1 MDDVTTGSRVW
12 GACKWLLAMV
22 GVFGAYML
30 IQVVVMSFAGVALGV
45 VAGLSSVDYETL
57 LEGSSFDNVA
67 LIFAVAAQLIVI
79 AVFLPA
85 WRRMRPASFVAR
97 REAVAPSGVSFAKSL
112 ATLLMIGV
120 SAQFFVGGLLG
131 VVELLFPEAM
141 AEYSELMEDTS
152 VGVFAIVSAL
162 SIAVLAP
169 INEEIVCRGV
179 MLEYAMRAMS
189 EYSELMEDT
198 SVGVFAI
205 VSALSIAVLAPIN
218 EEIVCRG
225 VMLEYAM
232 RAMSPGW
239 NVADGARYRAVSARA
254 FWIANTLQALA
265 FGVLHMNL
273 IQGSY
278 AFALGVLEGWVFW
291 RTGKLRYP
299 IILHFALNI
308 SSYLVEPL
316 YPDLIQG
323 SYAFALGV
331 LEGWVFWRTGKLR
344 YPIILHFALNISSY
358 LVEPLYPVL
367 SVVPTGLV
375 IVLAVVMCA
384 AGIRGFGR
392 LWSSFDALDA
402 IERPQDVAA
411 VQGILPM
418 EGGVGERPTPPDG
431 YLG

>member
-1 MDDVTTGSRVW
+1 MDNTTTSSRVW
-12 GACKWLLAMV
+12 GTCKWLLAMA
-22 GVFGAYML
+22 GVFGAYLL
-30 IQVVVMSFAGVALGV
+30 IQVVTMGLGSFVVGVAAALSTGDYESFVESPAFSNMVLGLSV
-45 VAGLSSVDYETL
+45 VA
-57 LEGSSFDNVA
+57 
-67 LIFAVAAQLIVI
+67 QLAII
-79 AVFLPA
+79 AVFLPM
-85 WRRMRPASFVAR
+85 WRRMRPGSFVVR

-112 ATLLMIGV
+112 ALLLVIGV
-120 SAQFFVGGLLG
+120 SAQFFVGGILEI
-131 VVELLFPEAM
+131 VELLFPEAM

-179 MLEYAMRAMS
+179 M
-189 EYSELMEDT
+189 
-198 SVGVFAI
+198 F
-205 VSALSIAVLAPIN
+205 
-218 EEIVCRG
+218 
-225 VMLEYAM
+225 EYAM

-239 NVADGARYRAVSARA
+239 NAIDGARYRAVSARA

-278 AFALGVLEGWVFW
+278 AFVLGAVLGWVFW

-299 IILHFALNI
+299 IILHFAMNA

-316 YPDLIQG
+316 YPL
-323 SYAFALGV
+323 
-331 LEGWVFWRTGKLR
+331 
-344 YPIILHFALNISSY
+344 
-358 LVEPLYPVL
+358 L

-375 IVLAVVMCA
+375 IVFAAVMFA
-384 AGIRGFGR
+384 LGIRGFGR
-392 LWSSFDALDA
+392 LWSSSDALDS

-411 VQGILPM
+411 VQGILPV
-418 EGGVGERPTPPDG
+418 EGEVGDRPTPPDG

>member
-1 MDDVTTGSRVW
+1 MGLKSY
-12 GACKWLLAMV
+12 AYSFLKWMLALAF
-22 GVFGAYML
+22 VFAIYMF
-30 IQVVVMSFAGVALGV
+30 IQVVVAGFGGTVIGVIAALASGDSESFMEGAALDSAILMLG
-45 VAGLSSVDYETL
+45 
-57 LEGSSFDNVA
+57 
-67 LIFAVAAQLIVI
+67 VAAQFVVI
-79 AVFLPA
+79 AVFLPW
-85 WRRMRPASFVAR
+85 WRRMRPASFVVR

-112 ATLLMIGV
+112 ALLLVIGV

-189 EYSELMEDT
+189 
-198 SVGVFAI
+198 
-205 VSALSIAVLAPIN
+205 
-218 EEIVCRG
+218 
-225 VMLEYAM
+225 
-232 RAMSPGW
+232 PGW
-239 NVADGARYRAVSARA
+239 NVANGARCRAVSVRA

-316 YPDLIQG
+316 YPL
-323 SYAFALGV
+323 
-331 LEGWVFWRTGKLR
+331 
-344 YPIILHFALNISSY
+344 
-358 LVEPLYPVL
+358 L

-375 IVLAVVMCA
+375 IVLAAVMCA

-392 LWSSFDALDA
+392 LWSSSDALDA

-411 VQGILPM
+411 VPGILPVEG
-418 EGGVGERPTPPDG
+418 EGGDRPTPPDG

>member
-1 MDDVTTGSRVW
+1 MDNVTTGSRVW

-67 LIFAVAAQLIVI
+67 LIFAVAAQLIII

-85 WRRMRPASFVAR
+85 WRRIRPASFVAR

-112 ATLLMIGV
+112 ALLLVIGV
-120 SAQFFVGGLLG
+120 SAQIFVGGLLG

-189 EYSELMEDT
+189 
-198 SVGVFAI
+198 
-205 VSALSIAVLAPIN
+205 
-218 EEIVCRG
+218 
-225 VMLEYAM
+225 
-232 RAMSPGW
+232 PGW
-239 NVADGARYRAVSARA
+239 NVADGARCRAVSVRA

-316 YPDLIQG
+316 YPLVSVMPAG
-323 SYAFALGV
+323 FVTVAAAV
-331 LEGWVFWRTGKLR
+331 LCV
-344 YPIILHFALNISSY
+344 
-358 LVEPLYPVL
+358 
-367 SVVPTGLV
+367 
-375 IVLAVVMCA
+375 
-384 AGIRGFGR
+384 AGIREFGR
-392 LWSSFDALDA
+392 LWSSSDALDA
-402 IERPQDVAA
+402 IEGPQDVAA
-411 VQGILPM
+411 VQGILPVEG
-418 EGGVGERPTPPDG
+418 EGGDRPTPPDG

>member
-141 AEYSELMEDTS
+141 AEYSELMEDSS
-152 VGVFAIVSAL
+152 VGVFAVISAL

-169 INEEIVCRGV
+169 INEEIACRGV
-179 MLEYAMRAMS
+179 M
-189 EYSELMEDT
+189 
-198 SVGVFAI
+198 F
-205 VSALSIAVLAPIN
+205 
-218 EEIVCRG
+218 
-225 VMLEYAM
+225 EYAM

-239 NVADGARYRAVSARA
+239 NAADGARYRAVSARA

-265 FGVLHMNL
+265 FGALHMNL

-316 YPDLIQG
+316 YPL
-323 SYAFALGV
+323 
-331 LEGWVFWRTGKLR
+331 
-344 YPIILHFALNISSY
+344 
-358 LVEPLYPVL
+358 L

-375 IVLAVVMCA
+375 IVLAAVVCA

-392 LWSSFDALDA
+392 LWSSSDALDA
-402 IERPQDVAA
+402 IERTQDVAA
-411 VQGILPM
+411 VQGILPV
-418 EGGVGERPTPPDG
+418 EGEVGERPTPPDG

>member
-1 MDDVTTGSRVW
+1 MDNTTTGSRVW
-12 GACKWLLAMV
+12 GTCKWLLAMV

-30 IQVVVMSFAGVALGV
+30 IQVMTMGLGSVVVGVAAALSTGDYESFVESPAFSNMVLGLSV
-45 VAGLSSVDYETL
+45 VA
-57 LEGSSFDNVA
+57 
-67 LIFAVAAQLIVI
+67 QLAII
-79 AVFLPA
+79 AVFLPM
-85 WRRMRPASFVAR
+85 WRRMRPGSFIAR
-97 REAVAPSGVSFAKSL
+97 RDQAAPEGVSVVKSL
-112 ATLLMIGV
+112 AILLLVGV
-120 SAQFFVGGLLG
+120 SAQFLVGCLLG
-131 VVELLFPEAM
+131 FVEMLFPEAM
-141 AEYSELMEDTS
+141 AEYAELMEDTS

-179 MLEYAMRAMS
+179 MLE
-189 EYSELMEDT
+189 
-198 SVGVFAI
+198 
-205 VSALSIAVLAPIN
+205 
-218 EEIVCRG
+218 C
-225 VMLEYAM
+225 AM

-239 NVADGARYRAVSARA
+239 NATDGARYRAVSARA

-278 AFALGVLEGWVFW
+278 AFVLGSVLGWVFW

-316 YPDLIQG
+316 YPL
-323 SYAFALGV
+323 
-331 LEGWVFWRTGKLR
+331 
-344 YPIILHFALNISSY
+344 
-358 LVEPLYPVL
+358 L

-375 IVLAVVMCA
+375 IVLAAVMCTV
-384 AGIRGFGR
+384 GIREFGR
-392 LWSSFDALDA
+392 LWSSSDALDA

-411 VQGILPM
+411 VQGILPV
-418 EGGVGERPTPPDG
+418 EGEVGDRPTPTDG